1 MGELAKHLTHRS
13 PNTFP
18 SDTVVNPKEECKA
31 IVLRSG
37 KVLEEDSEKR
47 VDPQVKDQTVEDAPV
62 TPTANGPSP
71 IKSTSIPS
79 SSS

>member
-31 IVLRSG
+31 VALRSG
-37 KVLEEDSEKR
+37 KVLEESSEKI
-47 VDPQVKDQTVEDAPV
+47 VGPQKNDRTVEDSPV
-62 TPTANGPSP
+62 TSA
-71 IKSTSIPS
+71 
-79 SSS
+79 